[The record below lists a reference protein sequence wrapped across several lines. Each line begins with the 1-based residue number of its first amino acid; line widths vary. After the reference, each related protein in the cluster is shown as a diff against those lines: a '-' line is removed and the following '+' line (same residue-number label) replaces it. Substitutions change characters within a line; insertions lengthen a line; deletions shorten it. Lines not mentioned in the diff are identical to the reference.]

1 MDYWRQSLLWTFHSW
16 DILRTLFPPPTQ
28 STQDWRVAEFRDYKT
43 AWKWVQRTIEQKNHT
58 LLTSSLPK
66 SAGMIQETNGVCGEP
81 RSIIGVRW
89 SDPRGF
95 ARQGNHILPTSSL
108 PKSAGMIQE
117 TNGVCGEPRSIIGV
131 RWSDPRGFARQG
143 NHILP
148 TSSLPKSAGMIQET
162 NGVCGE
168 PRSIIGVRWSDPR
181 GFARKGCR
189 RKWTLEI
196 SYKCDS
202 FHDIFVIVV
211 WPFYPIFLPLP
222 PFFFLTLFAEWII
235 NDSFPKQQTDRQR
248 NKRTNNPTNSTHIS
262 LSLWMSFIWTLKILW
277 PN

>member
-95 ARQGNHILPTSSL
+95 ARQG
-108 PKSAGMIQE
+108 
-117 TNGVCGEPRSIIGV
+117 
-131 RWSDPRGFARQG
+131 
-143 NHILP
+143 
-148 TSSLPKSAGMIQET
+148 
-162 NGVCGE
+162 
-168 PRSIIGVRWSDPR
+168 
-181 GFARKGCR
+181 CR

-222 PFFFLTLFAEWII
+222 LFFFLTLFAEWII

-248 NKRTNNPTNSTHIS
+248 NKRTNNPTNGTHIS